1 MLGVIGRATYNLLN
15 CCKSQGSSM
24 RRFKNLIFTIFLL
37 VSSSS
42 LAGGDLAINKTLASI
57 LPPDKEARVSDTP
70 FPALKEIEV
79 DGSIFYLSQ
88 DGQYLFEGD
97 LIDLRSGK
105 NLTGQARANIRSEI
119 FASLS
124 ESDTIN
130 FHGVDSKKLKTKIYI
145 YTDIDCGYCRKLH
158 LEIPDLNKAGITVS
172 YLAFPRGGLK
182 GKSHS
187 KAVSVWCSKDKK
199 RALTL
204 AKLGKAIE
212 SLTCDNPVADQ
223 YNLGKTMGLRG
234 TPAVYSEDGL
244 YLGAYSSADAIATQ
258 LAR

>member
-1 MLGVIGRATYNLLN
+1 MLY
-15 CCKSQGSSM
+15 
-24 RRFKNLIFTIFLL
+24 FKNLVFMIFLL
-37 VSSSS
+37 LSSSS
-42 LAGGDLAINKTLASI
+42 LAGTDLAINKTLASI

-70 FPALKEIEV
+70 IPGLKEIVV
-79 DGSIFYLSQ
+79 DESIFYLSQ
-88 DGQYLFEGD
+88 DGQYLLEGD
-97 LIDLRSGK
+97 LINLRNGK
-105 NLTGQARANIRSEI
+105 NLTGQARAIVRSEM

-124 ESDTIN
+124 QSDTIN
-130 FHGVDSKKLKTKIYI
+130 FFGADSKKLKTKIYI

-158 LEIPDLNKAGITVS
+158 LEIPDLNKAGIAVS

-182 GKSHS
+182 GESHS

-244 YLGAYSSADAIATQ
+244 YLGAYSSAEAIATQ